1 MHSQVHLKLW
11 HYFLGGES
19 IWIPPES
26 GTILLPKP
34 EKSFSFLFYYH
45 LYIPRGAASLKGYV
59 RLYNDQSVTT
69 CEIMGYYFFYR
80 KSSHNAHVR
89 RKKLWS
95 ELRCLK
101 LLVKFFLLA
110 DTNCK
115 DKVILIR
122 LYVRSHCILWYG
134 SVCSFTLPWT
144 IYLGLSFLSSKIS
157 HLFLQNAQGQASQD
171 NQKDSWF

>member
-1 MHSQVHLKLW
+1 MAL
-11 HYFLGGES
+11 FFGGR
-19 IWIPPES
+19 IYMDPPRIRQLTTFKAWKKFFILVLLS
-26 GTILLPKP
+26 FIYGVVRRPWKGT
-34 EKSFSFLFYYH
+34 FDYD
-45 LYIPRGAASLKGYV
+45 
-59 RLYNDQSVTT
+59 DQSVTT

-101 LLVKFFLLA
+101 LLVKFLLA